1 MIGNSKIEKVLLDLG
16 ASVNLMPYLVYEQLD
31 LSELK
36 LTFIILQ
43 LADGSII
50 LPKGVV
56 EDVLVQVDKF
66 YFPVDF
72 IILDMHPVSNA
83 NSQISVIL

>member
-1 MIGNSKIEKVLLDLG
+1 MQSFKTIDLLSSKIHCPTNSCVIGNSKIEKVLLDLG

-43 LADGSII
+43 LADGSMIV
-50 LPKGVV
+50 PKGVA
-56 EDVLVQVDKF
+56 EDVLV
-66 YFPVDF
+66 
-72 IILDMHPVSNA
+72 
-83 NSQISVIL
+83 